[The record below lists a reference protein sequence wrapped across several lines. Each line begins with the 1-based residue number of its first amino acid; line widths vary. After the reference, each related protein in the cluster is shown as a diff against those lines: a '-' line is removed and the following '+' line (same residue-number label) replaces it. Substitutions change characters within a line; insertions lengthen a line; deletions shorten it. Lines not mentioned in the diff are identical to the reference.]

1 MLINKESLYALKI
14 ICYLSKQDKNRIVAG
29 KEIADKEEI
38 SINFTLKI
46 LGILGRNDFVESFKG
61 IRGGFKLKKYNIN
74 FYEIIKLIQ
83 KDIFIS
89 LEKKSEVE
97 VFIHTVQENLKSMLE
112 NKII

>member
-1 MLINKESLYALKI
+1 MLIKKR
-14 ICYLSKQDKNRIVAG
+14 YLF
-29 KEIADKEEI
+29 
-38 SINFTLKI
+38 NFTLKI
-46 LGILGRNDFVESFKG
+46 LGILVRNDFVESFKG

-97 VFIHTVQENLKSMLE
+97 VFIHIVQENLKSMLE